1 MGLSVSLSNALSGMN
16 VTQSGLSV
24 LSRNVANAG
33 TPGFNRQ
40 SLTIVE
46 SNGGFSSYATLS
58 GIQRA
63 FNEALQAQYTSQVS
77 STSSAGVRA
86 DFLERLET
94 FLGMPGDPNSLD
106 KLYSDFQNSMQ
117 ALAVSPDDYAT
128 RSQAVAQAQALV
140 EVLNSLTSSVQD
152 LRRETETQIGAYVD
166 DANRILGSLS
176 DINQQL
182 YDASNGDEVRAS
194 LLDER
199 DRLVSSL
206 AEIIDIRT
214 DYRDDGTVSVM
225 TNTGLGLLDVGVS
238 VFEFERAGNLSANS
252 LFDIDDAENGV
263 GVLTLRTSSGLGL
276 DLVEQGILR
285 SGALGALVELRDTT
299 LTQFQ
304 GQIDE
309 IAANL
314 ATSFSTIQT
323 AGTAV
328 TVGAAAGFEVDL
340 ADMQAGNSFFLDYT
354 EGGQEQQVRVVRV
367 DDASV
372 LPLDYND
379 TNGVRVVGIDFSTG
393 MGDVASDLGAIL
405 GAGFT
410 VSNPAGDVLRIVD
423 DGALGTTDVA
433 SMTASTTVTA
443 SQGAGLALNLF
454 VDGGNAA
461 FTNSLDGGPQRRG
474 FAGRIAINSEVLAD
488 NTLLV
493 QHTSGGSLGDSSR
506 VEYFLDQLE
515 ANQFTSDTTASPE
528 LGGFRFSGNVQDF
541 VSQMLNF
548 QGNSVS
554 KAQSD
559 LQTQE
564 LTMGTLDQRMEQEY
578 GVNIDEEMARLMELQ
593 NAYAANARVVSIVQ
607 ELLQTLMRI

>member
-24 LSRNVANAG
+24 VSRNVANAG
-33 TPGFNRQ
+33 TPGFHRQ
-40 SLTIVE
+40 TLAVVE

-63 FNEALQAQYTSQVS
+63 FNQALQTQYTSQVS
-77 STSSAGVRA
+77 TTGNASVRA
-86 DFLERLET
+86 EFLERLET
-94 FLGMPGDPNSLD
+94 FLGMPGDSNSLD
-106 KLYSDFQNSMQ
+106 KLYGDFQSSMQ
-117 ALAVSPDDYAT
+117 ALAVSPEDYAT
-128 RSQAVAQAQALV
+128 RAQAVAQAQSLV
-140 EVLNSLTSSVQD
+140 EVLNSLTSGVQE
-152 LRRETETQIGAYVD
+152 LRRETESQIGAYVD
-166 DANRILGSLS
+166 DANRILSSLA
-176 DINQQL
+176 DINAQL
-182 YDASNGDEVRAS
+182 YDASSGDEIRAA

-199 DRLVSSL
+199 DRLASSL
-206 AEIIDIRT
+206 AEIIDVRT

-238 VFEFERAGNLSANS
+238 TFRFERAGNLSANS
-252 LFDIDDAENGV
+252 LFDIDEGENGV
-263 GVLTLRTSSGLGL
+263 GVLTLSTSSGFTL

-323 AGTAV
+323 EGTAV
-328 TVGAAAGFEVDL
+328 SVGAAAGFEVDL
-340 ADMQAGNSFFLDYT
+340 ADMQAGNSFLLNYT
-354 EGGQEQQVRVVRV
+354 EAGEEKQVRVVRV
-367 DDASV
+367 DDVGV
-372 LPLDYND
+372 LPLDYD
-379 TNGVRVVGIDFSTG
+379 DANGVRVVGIDFSSG
-393 MGDVASDLGAIL
+393 MGVVATDLSAVL
-405 GAGFT
+405 GAGLT
-410 VSNPAGDVLRIVD
+410 ITNPSGDVLRIVD

-454 VDGGNAA
+454 VDGGNAP

-474 FAGRIAINSEVLAD
+474 FAGRIAINSEILAD

-506 VEYFLDQLE
+506 VDYFLDRLE
-515 ANQFTSDTTASPE
+515 NGQFTSDSSVLPE
-528 LGGFRFSGNVQDF
+528 LGGYRFSGNVQDF

-548 QGNSVS
+548 QGNSIS
-554 KAQSD
+554 RAQSD
-559 LQTQE
+559 LQTQQ
-564 LTMGTLDQRMEQEY
+564 LTMDTLDLRVEQEY

-607 ELLQTLMRI
+607 ELLQTLMQI

>member
-24 LSRNVANAG
+24 VSRNVANSG
-33 TPGFNRQ
+33 TPGYNRQ
-40 SLTIVE
+40 TLAVVE

-63 FNEALQAQYTSQVS
+63 FNQALQTQYTSQVS
-77 STSSAGVRA
+77 TTSNASVRA
-86 DFLERLET
+86 EFLERLET
-94 FLGMPGDPNSLD
+94 FLGMPGDSNSLD

-128 RSQAVAQAQALV
+128 RSQAVAEAQALV
-140 EVLNSLTSSVQD
+140 EVLNSLTSGVQD
-152 LRRETETQIGAYVD
+152 LRRETESQIGAYVD
-166 DANRILGSLS
+166 DANRILSSLA
-176 DINQQL
+176 DINEQL
-182 YDASNGDEVRAS
+182 YDASSGDEVRAA

-206 AEIIDIRT
+206 AEIIDVRT

-238 VFEFERAGNLSANS
+238 IFQFERAGNLSANS
-252 LFDIDDAENGV
+252 LFDINDAENGV
-263 GVLTLRTSSGLGL
+263 GVLSLSTSSGFSL

-323 AGTAV
+323 EGTAV
-328 TVGAAAGFEVDL
+328 SVGAAAGFEVDL
-340 ADMQAGNSFFLDYT
+340 ADMQAGNSFLLNYT
-354 EGGQEQQVRVVRV
+354 EAGEEKQVRVVRV
-367 DDASV
+367 DDAGA

-379 TNGVRVVGIDFSTG
+379 ASGVRVVGIDFSTG
-393 MGDVASDLGAIL
+393 MGDVATDLSAVL
-405 GAGFT
+405 GAGLT
-410 VSNPAGDVLRIVD
+410 ITNPAGDVLRIVD

-454 VDGGNAA
+454 VDGGNTA

-474 FAGRIAINSEVLAD
+474 FAGRIAINSEILAD

-506 VEYFLDQLE
+506 VDYFLDKLE
-515 ANQFTSDTTASPE
+515 NQQFISDSTASPE
-528 LGGFRFSGNVQDF
+528 LGGYRFSGNVQDF

-548 QGNSVS
+548 QGNSILR
-554 KAQSD
+554 AQGD
-559 LQTQE
+559 LQTQQ
-564 LTMGTLDQRMEQEY
+564 LTMSTLDLRVEQEY

-607 ELLQTLMRI
+607 ELLQTLMQI

>member
-24 LSRNVANAG
+24 VSRNVANAG
-33 TPGFNRQ
+33 TPGFHRQ
-40 SLTIVE
+40 TLAVVE

-63 FNEALQAQYTSQVS
+63 FNQALQTQYTSQVS
-77 STSSAGVRA
+77 TTGNASVRA
-86 DFLERLET
+86 EFLERLET
-94 FLGMPGDPNSLD
+94 FLGMPGDSNSLD
-106 KLYSDFQNSMQ
+106 KLYGDFQSSMQ
-117 ALAVSPDDYAT
+117 ALAVSPEDYAT
-128 RSQAVAQAQALV
+128 RAQAVAQAQSLV
-140 EVLNSLTSSVQD
+140 EVLNSLTSGVQE
-152 LRRETETQIGAYVD
+152 LRRETESQIGAYVD
-166 DANRILGSLS
+166 DANRILSSLA
-176 DINQQL
+176 DINAQL
-182 YDASNGDEVRAS
+182 YDASSGDEIRAA

-199 DRLVSSL
+199 DRLASSL
-206 AEIIDIRT
+206 AEIIDVRT

-238 VFEFERAGNLSANS
+238 TFRFERAGNLSANS
-252 LFDIDDAENGV
+252 LFDIDEGENGV
-263 GVLTLRTSSGLGL
+263 GVLTLSTSSGFTL

-323 AGTAV
+323 EGTAV
-328 TVGAAAGFEVDL
+328 SVGAAAGFEVDL
-340 ADMQAGNSFFLDYT
+340 ADMQAGNSFLLNYT
-354 EGGQEQQVRVVRV
+354 EAGEEKQVRVVRV
-367 DDASV
+367 DDVGV
-372 LPLDYND
+372 LPLDYD
-379 TNGVRVVGIDFSTG
+379 DANGVRVVGIDFSGG
-393 MGDVASDLGAIL
+393 MGDVATDLSAVL
-405 GAGFT
+405 GAGLT
-410 VSNPAGDVLRIVD
+410 ITNPSGDVLRIVD

-454 VDGGNAA
+454 VDGGNAP

-474 FAGRIAINSEVLAD
+474 FAGRIAINSEILAD

-506 VEYFLDQLE
+506 VDYFLDRLE
-515 ANQFTSDTTASPE
+515 NGQFTSDSSVLPE
-528 LGGFRFSGNVQDF
+528 LGGYRFSGNVQDF

-548 QGNSVS
+548 QGNSIS
-554 KAQSD
+554 RAQSD
-559 LQTQE
+559 LQTQQ
-564 LTMGTLDQRMEQEY
+564 LTMDTLDLRVEQEY

-607 ELLQTLMRI
+607 ELLQTLMQI